1 MILNIIKSGTVGPV
15 SVLIRCNLKHT
26 LLPLKYSCQKDNP
39 ESEDLDIIN
48 FQFTGNWGREEQI
61 KWYLKESEINPE
73 YGTL

>member
-48 FQFTGNWGREEQI
+48 FQFTGN
-61 KWYLKESEINPE
+61 
-73 YGTL
+73 